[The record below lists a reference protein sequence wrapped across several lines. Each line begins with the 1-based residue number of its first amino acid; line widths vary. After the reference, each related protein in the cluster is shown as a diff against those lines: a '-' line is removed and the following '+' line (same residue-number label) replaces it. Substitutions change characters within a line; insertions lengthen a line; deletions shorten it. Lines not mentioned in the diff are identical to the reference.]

1 VTDTP
6 NEAADEQNWRRH
18 GSRYRARRRAVDIL
32 FEAEARDLDPVA
44 VVEDRVQLS
53 RQADS
58 AVAPVA
64 DYTRQ
69 IVAGAAEE
77 LDTIDEA
84 IERYLAETWE
94 LDRLPAVDRAILRV
108 AVWEILFNPEVD
120 SPVAVVE
127 GVELASQYGNDV
139 AAPYIHAVLDD
150 VAQSTSDL
158 HPLATAEA
166 DADAVAEP
174 IADSESDPEFTPED
188 PTVDAEPRPAS
199 AANPGPG
206 PSRTTED
213 PDIS

>member
-18 GSRYRARRRAVDIL
+18 GSRYRSRRRAVDIL

-199 AANPGPG
+199 AADPGPG